1 MRKWVVAITAA
12 SIIMAYGNAASAESV
27 ITPKK
32 VILKVNNTGMFVDEA
47 TTSTLLD
54 PQLYATP
61 EIRNNRVMIP
71 IASIIQEFGGSSSW
85 SAKEKKVS
93 LTLGNNNVALYLN
106 NTKAYV
112 NGVLKTLDSAP
123 ITSSEGRTLVPLKFV
138 SDNLGITLI
147 WDSKNQVIALYR
159 GAFDAYPND
168 YSNYFVPLADSNSNN
183 NNSKPSTTPN
193 SNKPIDQHGIQ
204 INVGDRVSNGFFY
217 GEVQKVD
224 GGRILV
230 YWDSK
235 NDLYISDADS
245 DYWAMLSGVR
255 YLSSSWVNASTLTVE
270 S

>member
-1 MRKWVVAITAA
+1 M
-12 SIIMAYGNAASAESV
+12 
-27 ITPKK
+27 
-32 VILKVNNTGMFVDEA
+32 
-47 TTSTLLD
+47 
-54 PQLYATP
+54 
-61 EIRNNRVMIP
+61 
-71 IASIIQEFGGSSSW
+71 
-85 SAKEKKVS
+85 
-93 LTLGNNNVALYLN
+93 
-106 NTKAYV
+106 
-112 NGVLKTLDSAP
+112 DSAP

-168 YSNYFVPLADSNSNN
+168 YSNYFISMSDSSSNN
-183 NNSKPSTTPN
+183 NNSTPDSTPN
-193 SNKPIDQHGIQ
+193 TKPIDQHGVQ
-204 INVGDRVSNGFFY
+204 ISVGDRISNGFFY

-235 NDLYISDADS
+235 NDLYISDADT

>member
-12 SIIMAYGNAASAESV
+12 SLIMAYGNTASAETV

-32 VILKVNNTGMFVDEA
+32 VILKVNDTGMFVDDA

-71 IASIIQEFGGSSSW
+71 IASVIKEFGGSSSW

-93 LTLGNNNVALYLN
+93 LTLGKNNVILYLN
-106 NTKAYV
+106 STKAYV

-123 ITSSEGRTLVPLKFV
+123 ITSSGGRTLVPLKFV

-159 GAFDAYPND
+159 GEFDAYPND
-168 YSNYFVPLADSNSNN
+168 YSNYFIPISEPNSNN
-183 NNSKPSTTPN
+183 NNSKPDTSD
-193 SNKPIDQHGIQ
+193 SNKPIDQHGVQ

-235 NDLYISDADS
+235 NNLYISNEDA

>member
-1 MRKWVVAITAA
+1 MRKWVIAITAA
-12 SIIMAYGNAASAESV
+12 AIIMANGNAASAESV

-71 IASIIQEFGGSSSW
+71 IASVIKEFGGSSSW
-85 SAKEKKVS
+85 SAKDKKVS
-93 LTLGNNNVALYLN
+93 LTLGNNNVVLYLN
-106 NTKAYV
+106 KTNAYV
-112 NGVLKTLDSAP
+112 NGVSKTLDSTP
-123 ITSSEGRTLVPLKFV
+123 ITSSEGRTLVPLRFV

-147 WDSKNQVIALYR
+147 WDSKNQIIALYR
-159 GAFDAYPND
+159 GEFDAYPND
-168 YSNYFVPLADSNSNN
+168 YSNYFISMSDSNSNN
-183 NNSKPSTTPN
+183 NSTPDTTPN
-193 SNKPIDQHGIQ
+193 SKPIDQNGVQ
-204 INVGDRVSNGFFY
+204 ISVGDRISNGFFY
-217 GEVQKVD
+217 GEVRKVD

-235 NDLYISDADS
+235 NDLYISDEDT
-245 DYWAMLSGVR
+245 DYWAMLSGVK

>member
-12 SIIMAYGNAASAESV
+12 SIIMAYGNAASAESA

-61 EIRNNRVMIP
+61 EIKNNRVMIP
-71 IASIIQEFGGSSSW
+71 IASVIQEFGGSSSW

-93 LTLGNNNVALYLN
+93 LTLGNNNVALFLN

-123 ITSSEGRTLVPLKFV
+123 ITSKEGRTLVPLKFV

-147 WDSKNQVIALYR
+147 WDNKNQVIALYR
-159 GAFDAYPND
+159 GEFDAYPND
-168 YSNYFVPLADSNSNN
+168 YSNYFISMSDSSSNN
-183 NNSKPSTTPN
+183 NNSTPDSTPN
-193 SNKPIDQHGIQ
+193 TKPIDQHGVQ
-204 INVGDRVSNGFFY
+204 ISVGDRISNGFFY

-235 NDLYISDADS
+235 NDLYISDADT

>member
-1 MRKWVVAITAA
+1 M
-12 SIIMAYGNAASAESV
+12 G
-27 ITPKK
+27 
-32 VILKVNNTGMFVDEA
+32 
-47 TTSTLLD
+47 
-54 PQLYATP
+54 Q
-61 EIRNNRVMIP
+61 
-71 IASIIQEFGGSSSW
+71 Q
-85 SAKEKKVS
+85 
-93 LTLGNNNVALYLN
+93 
-106 NTKAYV
+106 
-112 NGVLKTLDSAP
+112 
-123 ITSSEGRTLVPLKFV
+123 
-138 SDNLGITLI
+138 
-147 WDSKNQVIALYR
+147 NQVIALYR

-168 YSNYFVPLADSNSNN
+168 YSNYFAPLSDSNS
-183 NNSKPSTTPN
+183 NSKPSTTPN

-235 NDLYISDADS
+235 NDLYISDADT